1 MQLYQMI
8 RKGWKMVLLAASLLA
23 VVACSGGQG
32 AVASKT
38 SSRAAINAGAI
49 VPAEQIRVGEYMRYY
64 EQDFAEPENE
74 ALAFDVQLG
83 NEQMSAQGG
92 VAWLQL
98 GTQARKANDG
108 QTEPLN
114 LSLVIDRSGSMAE
127 PEKMPYVKQSL
138 RLFLATLNQDDIVS
152 LVTYSDSATLLRQ
165 AQPVG
170 DGSWIAST
178 VEQIYPDGGT
188 NLHGGLMLGLEQVA
202 KNYDA
207 DRNNR
212 VILLTDGIANEG
224 VIDPAQIAA
233 DALAYNERGIYVS
246 TIGLGLDFNDGLLSQ
261 LAEQGQGGYS
271 YVDSAQ
277 EMERVF
283 RERAAGVKERVASDL
298 SLTLVPQP
306 GVRLVELTDLA
317 DAPPS
322 EGVNLLLPPVG
333 TGDSAVLLAKFEV
346 DPAAQVETQ
355 AGAERALVN
364 VRLRYVDEET
374 QQPVVVEEMVSV
386 GLTDGAGEYSPLAET
401 DVLRNVTIQETAKGM
416 IAIDHLFQSGQY
428 AQALEIAVELESQLT
443 RVADLT
449 GDEQLREDAALMQ
462 RYQQTLSQALPSG
475 GDGFGDDGFGD
486 DGFGDDDPNDGLDGN
501 NVAGEPFALPAF
513 PQSNA
518 ATPVPTVDVPTL
530 DMRQ

>member
-1 MQLYQMI
+1 MQLYQTI
-8 RKGWKMVLLAASLLA
+8 RKGWKMALLAASLLA

-64 EQDFAEPENE
+64 EQDFAEPGNE

-83 NEQMSAQGG
+83 NPQIPAQGG

-98 GTQARKANDG
+98 GTQARSANDG
-108 QTEPLN
+108 QTEPVN
-114 LSLVIDRSGSMAE
+114 LALVIDRSGSMNS

-138 RLFLATLNQDDIVS
+138 RLFLATLNRDDIVS

-178 VEQIYPDGGT
+178 VEQIYPDANT
-188 NLHGGLMLGLEQVA
+188 NLHAGLMLGLEEVA

-207 DRNNR
+207 SRNNR

-246 TIGLGLDFNDGLLSQ
+246 TIGLGLDFNDGLLST

-306 GVRLVELTDLA
+306 GVRLVELTDLV

-333 TGDSAVLLAKFEV
+333 AGDSAVLLARFEV
-346 DPAAQVETQ
+346 DPAAQTEKP
-355 AGAERALVN
+355 GAERALVH

-374 QQPVVVEEMVSV
+374 QQPVTVEEMVSV
-386 GLTDGAGEYSPLAET
+386 ALTDAAGEYSPLSEPA
-401 DVLRNVTIQETAKGM
+401 VLRNVTIQETAKGM
-416 IAIDHLFQSGQY
+416 IAIDHLFQSGRY

-449 GDEQLREDAALMQ
+449 GDAQLREDAALMQ
-462 RYQQTLSQALPSG
+462 RYQQTLSQTLSQALPAG
-475 GDGFGDDGFGD
+475 GDGFGG
-486 DGFGDDDPNDGLDGN
+486 DDPNDGSDGN
-501 NVAGEPFALPAF
+501 VSGKPFALPAF
-513 PQSNA
+513 PQSTA